1 MGKTYLPIAVMG
13 FIVAV
18 AAGAAAVCAALG
30 NRWGFWDYRT
40 GLLILKWAAYG
51 GAVGA
56 VIALIGGALAWLSH
70 SHRGLSLSLIGL
82 LIALV
87 VLGIP
92 WQYRQQA
99 GRVPPIHD
107 ITTDVSNPPR
117 FVAILPLRKS
127 AINTTEYGGPAIAA
141 QQRAAYPDI
150 VPLELALPPA
160 ESFKKALAPAQ
171 AMGWQIVVA
180 DEQEGRI
187 EATDTTFWFGFKDDI
202 VVRITAT
209 GKGSQIDVRSLSRV
223 GRSDIGANAKR
234 IRKYLN
240 ELPKTKQ

>member
-1 MGKTYLPIAVMG
+1 MGKTYLSVVVMG

-18 AAGAAAVCAALG
+18 AAGVAEVCAALG

-40 GLLILKWAAYG
+40 GLFILKWATYG

-56 VIALIGGALAWLSH
+56 VIALLGGVLAWLSH
-70 SHRGLSLSLIGL
+70 SHRGLILSLISL

-92 WQYRQQA
+92 WCYRQQA

-117 FVAILPLRKS
+117 FVTILPLRKS

-141 QQRAAYPDI
+141 QQQAAYPDI
-150 VPLELALPPA
+150 VPLELALPSA
-160 ESFKKALAPAQ
+160 EAFKKALDAAQ
-171 AMGWQIVVA
+171 AMGWQIIA
-180 DEQEGRI
+180 AHEQQGII

-209 GKGSQIDVRSLSRV
+209 KEGSRIDVRSLSRV

-234 IRKYLN
+234 IRKYLKRLR
-240 ELPKTKQ
+240 EA

>member
-160 ESFKKALAPAQ
+160 ESFKKALAAAQ
-171 AMGWQIVVA
+171 AYGIKAWHLRRAGDVDRVLKAAMEYNDGPCV
-180 DEQEGRI
+180 I
-187 EATDTTFWFGFKDDI
+187 EAE
-202 VVRITAT
+202 VVKEDNVFPMIPAGAPLANMIIDRP
-209 GKGSQIDVRSLSRV
+209 KQKMEKPSGS
-223 GRSDIGANAKR
+223 
-234 IRKYLN
+234 
-240 ELPKTKQ
+240 T